1 MPIDKA
7 RKNDKRGRGRD
18 GSSFALLPWVVI
30 DSPAYMELSH
40 PARSLLT
47 EFARQYVRDNN
58 GRLLASARYL
68 SGRGWNSSDVIQ
80 RAKKELL
87 GAGFIYETVKG
98 HRPNKASWY
107 AITWQDLDRISG
119 YDAGAWE
126 GWVFARS
133 GYRKLTA
140 GKISSV
146 KPSYGTDKPR
156 IAPSNGIGKV
166 ATTLPGG
173 AVNPTFLG
181 SSIPSSG
188 HHLEIPSAVREASS
202 T

>member
-7 RKNDKRGRGRD
+7 RKNDKKGRGRD

-30 DSPAYMELSH
+30 DSRAYMELSH
-40 PARSLLT
+40 PAKSLLT

-68 SGRGWNSSDVIQ
+68 SGRGWKSSDVIQ

-87 GAGFIYETVKG
+87 YAGFIYETVKG

-107 AITWQDLDRISG
+107 AITWQDLDRING
-119 YDAGAWE
+119 YDAGVWE

-133 GYRKLTA
+133 GYSKLPT
-140 GKISSV
+140 GKIRVVSPSSGAGEARIV
-146 KPSYGTDKPR
+146 PSD
-156 IAPSNGIGKV
+156 GIGGV
-166 ATTLPGG
+166 VTALSGG
-173 AVNPTFLG
+173 AINPAFLG
-181 SSIPSSG
+181 SAIPSGG
-188 HHLEIPSAVREASS
+188 HHLEMPSAATGTTSI
-202 T
+202 